1 MAQFDVHQLANR
13 PALVVDC
20 QSDLLDHIDSRF
32 VVPLVPREQAPPPA
46 RRLNPM
52 FHIDGVEY
60 VMLTQS
66 AAAVRRR
73 ELGRTVASLANRDH
87 EIMNALDFLLTGV

>member
-13 PALVVDC
+13 PGLVLDC
-20 QSDLLDHIDSRF
+20 QSDLLEHIDSRF
-32 VVPLVPREQAPPPA
+32 VVPLLARKHAPPPA
-46 RRLNPM
+46 ARLNPM
-52 FHIDGVEY
+52 FEIEGAEH

-66 AAAVRRR
+66 AAAIRRR
-73 ELGRTVASLANRDH
+73 ELGPKVASLADRDR